1 MTELWNDKKKRY
13 LILFSCLAFLLAA
26 HSYRWMNAMYA
37 HDSLT
42 VIQDDAAWQISL
54 GRILNPLYVWLRG
67 RIVAPGNVALAA
79 SAFLILSSALVIR
92 TLRLEKPL
100 SIVLCCGF
108 LATFETLAFVN
119 GMFLLSLAARVK
131 LATPSALV
139 MMLLDGSSVSSY
151 RV

>member
-1 MTELWNDKKKRY
+1 MDELFPMMYFQGNQFYPFVPDWKE
-13 LILFSCLAFLLAA
+13 
-26 HSYRWMNAMYA
+26 HSY
-37 HDSLT
+37 
-42 VIQDDAAWQISL
+42 
-54 GRILNPLYVWLRG
+54 G